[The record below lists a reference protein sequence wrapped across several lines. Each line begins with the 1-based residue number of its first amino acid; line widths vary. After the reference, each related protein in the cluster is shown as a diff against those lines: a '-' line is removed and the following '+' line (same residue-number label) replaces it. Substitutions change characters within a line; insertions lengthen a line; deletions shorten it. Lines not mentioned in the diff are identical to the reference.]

1 MSLLTWRRS
10 ASPIVL
16 MPAVRPGPIDGV
28 DVPHS
33 LRFMSAWS
41 WRVLLVVGL
50 VFVFLHVFAL
60 FSVVLVP
67 VIVGLLLSAVASPIV
82 DRLQRWGLPRSLATA
97 IVILTGIILLVAL
110 ITLVAQQ
117 FSSGFADLRDSFD
130 SSLVKLEGYLTDL
143 GLSKQQL
150 HDFFSRVQDAVRGG
164 GTSNL
169 SGTVLTATT
178 TAGHL
183 LAGLFIVLFS
193 TIFFTYDGRNIWH
206 WFVRLFPEPARDRV
220 HVSGEK
226 AWAVLTAYVRA
237 TLIIAFTDALGI
249 SLVALLLGLD
259 LVIPIGVLV
268 FLGAFIPVVGAAISG
283 IAAVAVALV
292 SQGPVAALIMLGGV
306 VAVQQIEGHI
316 LQPFLMG
323 RLVRVHPLAV
333 VVVIAIGGIAFGIF
347 GALIAVPLTAIINTV
362 GLHLA
367 GSRSRPT
374 NHDAGAATDPAV
386 VNA

>member
-10 ASPIVL
+10 ASPIVVA
-16 MPAVRPGPIDGV
+16 PAVRPGPIDGV
-28 DVPHS
+28 DVPHG

-41 WRVLLVVGL
+41 WRVLLVVAL

-117 FSSGFADLRDSFD
+117 FSSGFGDLRDSFD

-143 GLSKQQL
+143 GLSKKQL

-226 AWAVLTAYVRA
+226 AWAVLTSYVRA
-237 TLIIAFTDALGI
+237 TLIIAFTDAVGI

-374 NHDAGAATDPAV
+374 DRDAGAATDPAV